1 MARNKMIVA
10 GMLAC
15 LAWTFAALPNAQVRA
30 QEGGDTPVN
39 LILKND
45 SGSSVDVAL
54 IDQYGGNFTATIGGG
69 TSQNQT
75 LKAQSEI
82 KIAETTVHVV
92 SPSDEGQEITIASP

>member
-10 GMLAC
+10 GMMAGLV
-15 LAWTFAALPNAQVRA
+15 LMFAAIPGTVAWA

-45 SGSSVDVAL
+45 SDTSVDVGL
-54 IDQYGGNFTATIGGG
+54 VDQYGGNFTATVDGS

-75 LKAQSEI
+75 LKAGSEI
-82 KIAETTVHVV
+82 KIGESTVHVV
-92 SPSDEGQEITIASP
+92 APADEGQEIVIAAP